1 VKGATATALLRPALE
16 AAVDVARAG
25 ERAAPPTPAPGPLR
39 RYLNFA
45 RLPDPALEVARRVLD
60 DDEAFRS
67 RVADATAEDIVGRP
81 GWLYLQRPDG
91 WQAELDRLLQEAAAA
106 EMAAKDERHERG
118 AQRRLAGA
126 EAALA
131 RAESTAR
138 ASASE
143 ALTAQHA
150 LQAERDASAALADQ
164 VEQLGAELDHLRSER
179 AELIRRLKGA
189 ETTANQRS
197 SELRAARH
205 ELRMVQAE
213 LGQVTTGAAGEEG
226 GVVLVPAS
234 VVPPAD
240 AEAVE
245 SAPGPDPAVV
255 GDAVAAVV
263 LAADELRAA
272 LGAIAGATA
281 AGDVLARHL
290 AHLGGLVGIE
300 VDEDEG
306 EGGGGET
313 SAPAAA
319 RPVAPRSR
327 RRPVGPPPGVYDDAP
342 EAAEH
347 LVRVPGVLVLVDGYN
362 ISHAQWHGMAPA
374 EQRTRLLGACG
385 ELHARCGT
393 DVEVV
398 FDGAGEAPGYGG
410 SSRDGVRHQF
420 TPAGVEADDVIL
432 ERIGAEP
439 IERPVVV
446 VSSDRRVR
454 DGARQRGADVLGAR
468 QFLGVLRRAA
478 P

>member
-1 VKGATATALLRPALE
+1 MKGATATALLRPALE

-25 ERAAPPTPAPGPLR
+25 EKATPVTPAPAPLK

-67 RVADATAEDIVGRP
+67 RVAGATAEDVVGRP

-126 EAALA
+126 EAAVA
-131 RAESTAR
+131 RAEAAAR
-138 ASASE
+138 ASATE
-143 ALTAQHA
+143 ALTAQHT
-150 LQAERDASAALADQ
+150 LQAEREAARALAEEAERLRGQ
-164 VEQLGAELDHLRSER
+164 LEQLSVER
-179 AELIRRLKGA
+179 GELIRRLKGA
-189 ETTANQRS
+189 EATANQRT
-197 SELRAARH
+197 SELRATRH
-205 ELRMVQAE
+205 ELRMAQAE
-213 LGQVTTGAAGEEG
+213 LAGGDIAAPAPVVEPAAVAPPAPAEAEPAPPPPPPGPDLDRLRELAAALVEQVGLPAAAGDDRPEAAPTGAARKRPPRR
-226 GVVLVPAS
+226 VPA
-234 VVPPAD
+234 
-240 AEAVE
+240 
-245 SAPGPDPAVV
+245 
-255 GDAVAAVV
+255 
-263 LAADELRAA
+263 
-272 LGAIAGATA
+272 
-281 AGDVLARHL
+281 
-290 AHLGGLVGIE
+290 
-300 VDEDEG
+300 
-306 EGGGGET
+306 
-313 SAPAAA
+313 
-319 RPVAPRSR
+319 
-327 RRPVGPPPGVYDDAP
+327 GPPPGVYDDAP

-374 EQRTRLLGACG
+374 EQRTRLLGACS

-393 DVEVV
+393 DIEVV
-398 FDGAGEAPGYGG
+398 FDGAGEAPGFGG

-432 ERIGAEP
+432 DRIGQEP
-439 IERPVVV
+439 LERAIVV

-468 QFLGVLRRAA
+468 QFLGVLRRAN
-478 P
+478 PPSGN

>member
-25 ERAAPPTPAPGPLR
+25 EKATPVTPAPAPLK

-60 DDEAFRS
+60 DDEAFRT
-67 RVADATAEDIVGRP
+67 RVAGATGEAVVGRP

-106 EMAAKDERHERG
+106 EMASKDERHERG

-131 RAESTAR
+131 RAEAAAR
-138 ASASE
+138 ASATE
-143 ALTAQHA
+143 ALAAQRA
-150 LQAERDASAALADQ
+150 LEAEREAAEAVAAEVERLRDQ
-164 VEQLGAELDHLRSER
+164 LDQLGGER

-189 ETTANQRS
+189 EATANQRT
-197 SELRAARH
+197 SELRATRH
-205 ELRMVQAE
+205 ELHMAQAE
-213 LGQVTTGAAGEEG
+213 LAGGDVAAPAPVEPAPPTVAEPEAPPPAGPDLDRLREVAAALVELVGA
-226 GVVLVPAS
+226 PAS
-234 VVPPAD
+234 SRERPA
-240 AEAVE
+240 
-245 SAPGPDPAVV
+245 
-255 GDAVAAVV
+255 
-263 LAADELRAA
+263 
-272 LGAIAGATA
+272 
-281 AGDVLARHL
+281 
-290 AHLGGLVGIE
+290 
-300 VDEDEG
+300 
-306 EGGGGET
+306 
-313 SAPAAA
+313 
-319 RPVAPRSR
+319 R
-327 RRPVGPPPGVYDDAP
+327 RVPVGPPPGVYDDAP

-362 ISHAQWHGMAPA
+362 ISHAQWHGLPPA

-393 DVEVV
+393 EVEVV

-410 SSRDGVRHQF
+410 TSRDGVRHRF

-432 ERIGAEP
+432 ERIGHEP
-439 IERPVVV
+439 VARPVVV

-478 P
+478 PPAGA

>member
-1 VKGATATALLRPALE
+1 M
-16 AAVDVARAG
+16 
-25 ERAAPPTPAPGPLR
+25 
-39 RYLNFA
+39 
-45 RLPDPALEVARRVLD
+45 LD

-67 RVADATAEDIVGRP
+67 RVADATAEAIVGRP

-143 ALTAQHA
+143 ALTAQHS
-150 LQAERDASAALADQ
+150 LQAERDANAALR
-164 VEQLGAELDHLRSER
+164 EQLERLGAELDHLRAER

-189 ETTANQRS
+189 EGTANQRT

-213 LGQVTTGAAGEEG
+213 LGQVTTGAAGDGG
-226 GVVLVPAS
+226 GVVLVPAAAPDE
-234 VVPPAD
+234 V
-240 AEAVE
+240 EAPEV
-245 SAPGPDPAVV
+245 APGPDPAVV
-255 GDAVAAVV
+255 GDAVAAVAI
-263 LAADELRAA
+263 AADELRGA
-272 LGAIAGATA
+272 LDAIAGATA
-281 AGDVLARHL
+281 ASDALARHL
-290 AHLGGLVGIE
+290 VHLGGLVGI
-300 VDEDEG
+300 DLDAGDGDG
-306 EGGGGET
+306 EGPGGRGDAGAA
-313 SAPAAA
+313 SASPTATA
-319 RPVAPRSR
+319 RPSAGRER
-327 RRPVGPPPGVYDDAP
+327 RTPVGPPPGVYDDAP

-347 LVRVPGVLVLVDGYN
+347 LVRVPGALVLVDGYN
-362 ISHAQWHGMAPA
+362 ISNAQWHGLAPA
-374 EQRTRLLGACG
+374 EQRNRLLLACG

-410 SSRDGVRHQF
+410 TSRDGVRHRF

-432 ERIGAEP
+432 ERIGEEP
-439 IERPVVV
+439 LERPVVV

-468 QFLGVLRRAA
+468 QFLGVLRRAT
-478 P
+478 PSGP

>member
-1 VKGATATALLRPALE
+1 VKAVKGATATALLRPALE

-25 ERAAPPTPAPGPLR
+25 ERATPPTPAPAPLK

-60 DDEAFRS
+60 DDADFRA
-67 RVADATAEDIVGRP
+67 RVAGSTTQGVVGDAGWIFLIRP
-81 GWLYLQRPDG
+81 EGWD
-91 WQAELDRLLQEAAAA
+91 ADFDRMLQEAAAA

-118 AQRRLAGA
+118 AHRRLAGA

-131 RAESTAR
+131 RAEASAR
-138 ASASE
+138 AKATEAISA
-143 ALTAQHA
+143 QQR
-150 LQAERDASAALADQ
+150 LQAEQETAAAMA
-164 VEQLGAELDHLRSER
+164 AELERLRGRVDHLEEER

-189 ETTANQRS
+189 EATANQRS

-213 LGQVTTGAAGEEG
+213 LGQVTTGAAGDG
-226 GVVLVPAS
+226 GSVVLVPAGS
-234 VVPPAD
+234 
-240 AEAVE
+240 AEAAADE
-245 SAPGPDPAVV
+245 PDDRLDPAVV
-255 GDAVAAVV
+255 GDAVAAVSI
-263 LAADELRAA
+263 ASDQLRRA
-272 LGAIAGATA
+272 LDALAGASTA
-281 AGDVLARHL
+281 SDELARHL
-290 AHLGGLVGIE
+290 GHLGALVG
-300 VDEDEG
+300 VDVG
-306 EGGGGET
+306 
-313 SAPAAA
+313 APAAPPTA
-319 RPVAPRSR
+319 AEAAPSGGATRPR
-327 RRPVGPPPGVYDDAP
+327 RQPAGPPPGVYDDAP

-362 ISHAQWHGMAPA
+362 ISHAQWHGLPPA
-374 EQRTRLLGACG
+374 EQRARLLGACG

-410 SSRDGVRHQF
+410 SSRDGVRHRF
-420 TPAGVEADDVIL
+420 TAAGVEADDVIL
-432 ERIGAEP
+432 ERIGEEP